1 VYLLV
6 VRAEGSELRSFRI
19 TNNETANTVA
29 LLSDDKL
36 SHLSHVIL
44 QCLKR
49 SAAGHLKGE
58 EAHVLREIK
67 RVLGS
72 ELHEEAAIDETV
84 RGRLRSY
91 SRPIVEGSQEWD
103 VLYRKAYE
111 EESRK
116 RRKG

>member
-1 VYLLV
+1 MYSLF
-6 VRAEGSELRSFRI
+6 VRPEGAELRIFRI
-19 TNNETANTVA
+19 TSNQPANTVA

-49 SAAGHLKGE
+49 STAGHLKGE

-103 VLYRKAYE
+103 VLYRKTYE
-111 EESRK
+111 EELRK